1 MSDEDFEITVVESP
15 KIEPD
20 LPREKLLSLVKLLE
34 DLGWEKSKF
43 KRYVSTALR
52 LRNLEKRY
60 GKTYISLVKSYEK
73 LSSEEVKLRYAIDQL
88 LEKRRRVE
96 EDLKLYLE
104 QRKLTLE
111 LIQRLEKLIAAL
123 RERGLDL
130 EDLEKALNVLESMK
144 GAGYDLNELLG
155 KLGRL
160 KSLEGSIKELEE
172 RIRVKAEELERL
184 EDEKRKLLKEIG
196 EAHGIYGDLEDL
208 RRSKERA
215 GREVEEVEKKLEE
228 SRLRLEKVRAEL
240 EELLGRRVEISQLKE
255 EVESLRREL
264 EELRSERDRVAAE
277 LSELLNARNE
287 IEDIRRRFGEYREK
301 LSEIE
306 REIANRQSY
315 LEILEG
321 EIAAAYA
328 ILKIFTDPQG
338 VEAEDLEPLVE
349 HLQRILKSK
358 RGELPALKPLEP
370 HLLNRVRDSL
380 VSLIAPY
387 VKSEF
392 VPRKVFEKLEKELR
406 KLNER
411 RQALEEELASLK
423 KLLESKRV
431 EEIKPSEP
439 KLEAFTPEGK
449 PVELKTLG
457 RGRRFRIVCP
467 ACGSS
472 AIIGIPIKEELE
484 ELSTKNYTLKFTC
497 GNCGRSFDLPI
508 DVLLKKLE
516 A

>member
-1 MSDEDFEITVVESP
+1 MSDEDFEIIAVETP
-15 KIEPD
+15 RIEFE

-52 LRNLEKRY
+52 LRRLEKQY
-60 GKTYISLVKSYEK
+60 GKTYVSLVRSYEK

-88 LEKRRRVE
+88 LEKRRRIE

-104 QRKLTLE
+104 QHKLTLE

-123 RERGLDL
+123 KERGLDL

-144 GAGYDLNELLG
+144 SAGYDLNELLR
-155 KLGRL
+155 RL
-160 KSLEGSIKELEE
+160 ERFENLEKSIKDLEE
-172 RIRVKAEELERL
+172 EIRSKAEELEKL
-184 EDEKRKLLKEIG
+184 EEEKRRLLKEIG
-196 EAHGIYGDLEDL
+196 EAHGIRGDLEDL
-208 RRSKERA
+208 KMARERA
-215 GREVEEVEKKLEE
+215 GREVEEIEKKL
-228 SRLRLEKVRAEL
+228 RDARLELEKARAEL
-240 EELLGRRVEISQLKE
+240 EELIGRRVEVSELKE
-255 EVESLRREL
+255 EIEKLRREL
-264 EELRSERDRVAAE
+264 EELRSERDKVAAE
-277 LSELLNARNE
+277 LSELLNARRE
-287 IEDIRRRFGEYREK
+287 IEDIRRRLSEYREK
-301 LSEIE
+301 LSEVE
-306 REIANRQSY
+306 REVANRESY

-338 VEAEDLEPLVE
+338 VEAEDLEPLVD
-349 HLQRILKSK
+349 HLQRILRSK

-380 VSLIAPY
+380 VSLIAPH

-392 VPRKVFEKLEKELR
+392 VPRKVFEQLERELR

-411 RQALEEELASLK
+411 RQALEEELNSLR
-423 KLLESKRV
+423 KLLESRRV
-431 EEIKPSEP
+431 EEVKPSEP
-439 KLEAFTPEGK
+439 KLEAFTPEGE

-457 RGRRFRIVCP
+457 RGKRFRIVCP
-467 ACGSS
+467 ACRES
-472 AIIGIPIKEELE
+472 AIIGVPTREELE
-484 ELSTKNYTLKFTC
+484 ELSSKGYVLRFTC
-497 GNCGRSFDLPI
+497 GNCGKSFDLPI
-508 DVLLKKLE
+508 DTLLKKLE